1 MIPEIPMIQMIGQQ
15 MSVTLEE
22 VKEKASGVEE
32 VKQQVSEV
40 KEEVSQ
46 LSQKVNKKDQPAKPT
61 APAEMD
67 SNPPDTN
74 YSRCMLSS

>member
-1 MIPEIPMIQMIGQQ
+1 MIGQQ
-15 MSVTLEE
+15 ISVTLEE
-22 VKEKASGVEE
+22 VKEKVSGMEE

-61 APAEMD
+61 APAEMS
-67 SNPPDTN
+67 SNHPDTN